1 MELKN
6 NGKDQLKRKLNFLKI
21 IIQTSLLKDDEIE
34 KAQIKLSGIKMKT

>member
-6 NGKDQLKRKLNFLKI
+6 NGKDQLKRKLNFLK